1 MNKKSWYVLR
11 IVVGLYLTYLGI
23 KLITGVMAERPGNMV
38 FVLFMA
44 GIFIVIGILYAISAI
59 KKVLALKN
67 EESEE
72 NLDDAEDDDTYED
85 ESDDNEEPKFL
96 GENEASAYSES
107 ENVEDNDIKEDE

>member
-23 KLITGVMAERPGNMV
+23 KLITGVMVERPGNMV

-44 GIFIVIGILYAISAI
+44 GIFIVIGVLYAVSAI

-67 EESEE
+67 EEAEE
-72 NLDDAEDDDTYED
+72 DLDGVEDDSYED
-85 ESDDNEEPKFL
+85 ESDDSEETKFID
-96 GENEASAYSES
+96 ENETAAYSES
-107 ENVEDNDIKEDE
+107 ENVEDNDIKEDD

>member
-44 GIFIVIGILYAISAI
+44 GIFIVIGVLYAVSAI

-72 NLDDAEDDDTYED
+72 DLDGVEDDSYED
-85 ESDDNEEPKFL
+85 ESDDSEETKFID
-96 GENEASAYSES
+96 ENETAAYSES
-107 ENVEDNDIKEDE
+107 ENVEDNDIKEDD